1 MISENNG
8 MYMPVAPAYGMGGGN
23 GGFGFDG
30 FGGGWGLLILLAVLG
45 WGNGGFG
52 FGGGMNGG
60 MFPWMM
66 AGQMNSNNDVQ
77 RGFDQAAIINGITGV
92 NNAVNGVSAAVSN
105 GFAQAEIANNA
116 RQMADMQQMFGIQSS
131 LQNCCCQQSA
141 NTADLK
147 YTVATEACANRN
159 ALAMATRDIIDNDN
173 RNHQATMDKLCQLEL
188 DGYKQQLD
196 SANNTI
202 SQLRTQLLVAQG
214 NASQNAQTAAI
225 IAINEAQTTMLEQY
239 LAPTPRPAYV
249 VQNPNC
255 CQQNYGCG
263 CAA

>member
-105 GFAQAEIANNA
+105 GFAQAEISNNA
-116 RQMADMQQMFGIQSS
+116 RQMADMQQMFGIQSA
-131 LQNCCCQQSA
+131 LQNCCCQQSS

-173 RNHQATMDKLCQLEL
+173 RTYRHFVLF
-188 DGYKQQLD
+188 
-196 SANNTI
+196 
-202 SQLRTQLLVAQG
+202 
-214 NASQNAQTAAI
+214 
-225 IAINEAQTTMLEQY
+225 
-239 LAPTPRPAYV
+239 
-249 VQNPNC
+249 
-255 CQQNYGCG
+255 
-263 CAA
+263 